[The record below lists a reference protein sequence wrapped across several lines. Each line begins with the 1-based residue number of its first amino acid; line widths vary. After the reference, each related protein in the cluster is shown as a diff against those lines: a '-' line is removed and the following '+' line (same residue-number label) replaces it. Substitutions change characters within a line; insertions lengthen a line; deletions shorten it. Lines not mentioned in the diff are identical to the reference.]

1 MIYTSGQPT
10 VSVNTKIVNMLV
22 SMGHMVSLATSQLY
36 FIRKTATDSLY
47 TCVPI
52 LLYLQ
57 NQAPLIYTMSI
68 ILVIL
73 QLNLSSSTGTRQW
86 LWSSFLTGVYLC
98 LCNPATSKPVYFF
111 LKSILY
117 SEPWYLGIFFFYW
130 SIVALQYCIVS
141 TVQQNL
147 SHSYSLN

>member
-10 VSVNTKIVNMLV
+10 FSVNAKIVNMLV

-73 QLNLSSSTGTRQW
+73 QLNLSSNTGTRQW
-86 LWSSFLTGVYLC
+86 L
-98 LCNPATSKPVYFF
+98 
-111 LKSILY
+111 
-117 SEPWYLGIFFFYW
+117 
-130 SIVALQYCIVS
+130 
-141 TVQQNL
+141 
-147 SHSYSLN
+147 